1 MLLQFTQPKS
11 INTFVSIM
19 SHMKVINP
27 GAISGFYHLNR
38 LVYFIEFTDC
48 IQQLKSHNMMYIF
61 PHKKKAYKRVFIS
74 E

>member
-48 IQQLKSHNMMYIF
+48 TTIRITQYDVYF
-61 PHKKKAYKRVFIS
+61 PTQKKPTKGFS
-74 E
+74 FQNE